1 MFSFWFSGFR
11 VYICAA
17 LLLAAAQMC
26 FCWIKRKPRLKPA
39 KFFIALL
46 SAMPAVTRR
55 SAAEVAYL
63 KSAAA
68 TDPPRRI
75 ERLFF
80 RFETLVDSERDA
92 NWSTVRPAVSRLSTY
107 LPQFESSAAY
117 NLTVNQAASPF
128 GASKTP
134 NDLRRGQ
141 RPARRNHRP
150 VRAADQGIVA
160 QIPQRRLPCARIEQD
175 EIRLAIAVKI
185 RRADQSPSCRQSRTV
200 GAADKHVVVHVPDCR
215 LPRARIE
222 QAGNHFCRLC

>member
-26 FCWIKRKPRLKPA
+26 FCWVKRKPRLKPA

-55 SAAEVAYL
+55 SAAEVGYL

-134 NDLRRGQ
+134 QRLTARSTPSPTQPPAHTRR
-141 RPARRNHRP
+141 
-150 VRAADQGIVA
+150 
-160 QIPQRRLPCARIEQD
+160 
-175 EIRLAIAVKI
+175 
-185 RRADQSPSCRQSRTV
+185 
-200 GAADKHVVVHVPDCR
+200 
-215 LPRARIE
+215 
-222 QAGNHFCRLC
+222 

>member
-26 FCWIKRKPRLKPA
+26 FCWVKRKPRLKPA

-150 VRAADQGIVA
+150 DT
-160 QIPQRRLPCARIEQD
+160 RRR
-175 EIRLAIAVKI
+175 
-185 RRADQSPSCRQSRTV
+185 SRNCCSDTTTPF
-200 GAADKHVVVHVPDCR
+200 A
-215 LPRARIE
+215 
-222 QAGNHFCRLC
+222 LCSD

>member
-1 MFSFWFSGFR
+1 
-11 VYICAA
+11 
-17 LLLAAAQMC
+17 MC
-26 FCWIKRKPRLKPA
+26 FCPVKRKSRLKPA

-107 LPQFESSAAY
+107 LPRFESSAAY
-117 NLTVNQAASPF
+117 NLTVNQNVHAV
-128 GASKTP
+128 GANPKRAGVKVV
-134 NDLRRGQ
+134 NALIVVDLRRGQ
-141 RPARRNHRP
+141 RPARGNRRP
-150 VRAADQGIVA
+150 ESACNELKLSDTT
-160 QIPQRRLPCARIEQD
+160 
-175 EIRLAIAVKI
+175 
-185 RRADQSPSCRQSRTV
+185 SRF
-200 GAADKHVVVHVPDCR
+200 A
-215 LPRARIE
+215 
-222 QAGNHFCRLC
+222 LCSD

>member
-26 FCWIKRKPRLKPA
+26 FCWVKRKSRFKPA

-55 SAAEVAYL
+55 SAAEVGYL

-134 NDLRRGQ
+134 Q
-141 RPARRNHRP
+141 RLTARSTP
-150 VRAADQGIVA
+150 
-160 QIPQRRLPCARIEQD
+160 
-175 EIRLAIAVKI
+175 
-185 RRADQSPSCRQSRTV
+185 SPT
-200 GAADKHVVVHVPDCR
+200 
-215 LPRARIE
+215 
-222 QAGNHFCRLC
+222 

>member
-17 LLLAAAQMC
+17 LCLAAAQMC
-26 FCWIKRKPRLKPA
+26 FCWVKRKSRLKPA

-68 TDPPRRI
+68 ADPPRRI

-92 NWSTVRPAVSRLSTY
+92 NWSTVRPAVSRLST
-107 LPQFESSAAY
+107 LPTA
-117 NLTVNQAASPF
+117 
-128 GASKTP
+128 
-134 NDLRRGQ
+134 
-141 RPARRNHRP
+141 
-150 VRAADQGIVA
+150 
-160 QIPQRRLPCARIEQD
+160 
-175 EIRLAIAVKI
+175 IRK
-185 RRADQSPSCRQSRTV
+185 
-200 GAADKHVVVHVPDCR
+200 
-215 LPRARIE
+215 
-222 QAGNHFCRLC
+222 